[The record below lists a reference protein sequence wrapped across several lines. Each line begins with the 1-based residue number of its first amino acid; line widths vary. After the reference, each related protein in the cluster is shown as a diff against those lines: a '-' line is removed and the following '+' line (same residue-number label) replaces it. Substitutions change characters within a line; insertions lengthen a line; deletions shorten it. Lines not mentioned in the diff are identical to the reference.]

1 MLYRHEQSVLGFG
14 CMRFPRKGNGFD
26 MDEVEKEIRFAHE
39 NGVNYF
45 DTAYIYPG
53 SEAALGQVVDKL
65 QIRKDIKIAT
75 KLPHYMMK
83 DTAEMEKRFREQLT
97 RLKTDYVDNYLMHML
112 PDPDIWKV
120 LLDRGVLNWVAD
132 KKASGQIRN
141 VGFSYHG
148 SSGVFQ
154 DLLHAHDWDFCQI
167 QYNYMDE
174 NAQAGR
180 SGLKEA
186 ASMGIPVIIMEPLR
200 GGKLAK
206 LPPDAS
212 ALLKK
217 AHPDW
222 SDAEWSFRW
231 LYDQPE
237 VTTVL
242 SGMNSMEML
251 EENIRIAAQT
261 EAHSLTEA
269 DHKALSE
276 AKDIIQKSILVPCT
290 GCSYCMPCPAGVDIP
305 GCFRFYNSTKI
316 DGYANAF
323 REYFMCTAMKTKP
336 AYASLCRQC
345 GKCETHC
352 PQHIQIR
359 QELKRVKRKF
369 DNPIFHIG
377 RFFANR
383 LGKK

>member
-1 MLYRHEQSVLGFG
+1 MQYRHEQSLLGFG

-26 MDEVEKEIRFAHE
+26 MEEVERELKFAYE
-39 NGVNYF
+39 SGINYF

-53 SEAALGQVVDKL
+53 SEEALGNVVSKL
-65 QIRKDIKIAT
+65 GIRDRIRIAT

-83 DTAEMEKRFREQLT
+83 NAEDMEKHFVEQLR

-112 PDPDIWKV
+112 PDRDTWNV
-120 LLDRGVLNWVAD
+120 LLDRGVIDWLD
-132 KKASGQIRN
+132 SKKEKGQIRN

-148 SSGVFQ
+148 SSVIFRE
-154 DLLHAHDWDFCQI
+154 LLHAHAWDFCQI

-174 NAQAGR
+174 NSQAGR
-180 SGLKEA
+180 LGLEDA

-200 GGKLAK
+200 GGKLAS
-206 LPPDAS
+206 LPKEAS
-212 ALLKK
+212 AILKK

-231 LYDQPE
+231 LYDQE
-237 VTTVL
+237 GVTTVL

-251 EENIRIAAQT
+251 TENIRIASETA
-261 EAHSLTEA
+261 AGSLTEE
-269 DHKALSE
+269 DHAALSE
-276 AKDIIQKSILVPCT
+276 AKAIIQKTIKVPCT

-305 GCFRFYNSTKI
+305 GSFRCLNVTAI
-316 DGYANAF
+316 DGYFSGF
-323 REYFMCTAMKTKP
+323 REYFMCTALKKKP
-336 AYASLCRQC
+336 GYASLCKQC

-352 PQHIQIR
+352 PQHIPIR
-359 QELKRVKRKF
+359 QELKKVKRKF

-377 RFFANR
+377 RFFAG
-383 LGKK
+383 LIGMK